1 MRVPL
6 EWLKEHVA
14 VKVAPKAL
22 AERLTLG
29 GLEVVGIHDS
39 TDGPVFDIEITPN
52 RADCLSILGVAREVA
67 ALTGQRLKL
76 SSGAGGGSQGAREKR
91 HPRPSPLAP
100 RPRIHI
106 EDRKGCARYVGRLI
120 DGVRIG
126 PSPDWMQ
133 RRLAACGVRP
143 INNLVDITNYVLFEY
158 GQPLHAFDF
167 ERLASGTI
175 LVRRAQPNERITT
188 LDGVT
193 RTLTTDMLV
202 IADAKAP
209 VAVAGVMGG
218 AGSEVTPQ
226 TTRVL
231 LESALFDPI
240 LVRRTARALGLAS
253 ESSYRFERGV
263 DPAGVEA
270 ASRRAAALIQELA
283 GGAETYALDVGAKAP
298 RRSAISLH
306 TEHIQ
311 RLLGSSMSPTL
322 MRTTLA
328 KLSCRVAS
336 DSSGRTLR
344 VEPPSFR
351 RDLVH
356 PVDLAEELARLS
368 GYDRINARLPS
379 RTMSAGTSEA
389 GSRYAR
395 LQSLRCFCASLG
407 LTEAITWSLVSPEE
421 LARCGESAQHGLRL
435 SNPLSQD
442 HAVLRPSLTV
452 GLVQAVRRNL
462 TQGAGGVRLFELG
475 AVFRASEPSGKHT
488 EQLHLG
494 IALAGAWNR
503 DWQGQIRADFFRL
516 KGLVAS
522 LVERLCQAALHVETI
537 SLPWAEPGYGVELRI
552 DGRPIGVAG
561 QLARAIAT
569 AWDVEEPVWLA
580 ELSVE
585 ALLELRR
592 ASTTAR
598 APSAFPPVKRDLSVV
613 VDQAVAFE
621 RIARAVREVGG
632 ALAGRVE
639 LIDRYVG
646 RQVPEGKHSLTFG
659 IEYRDASRTLTAAEV
674 DVLHQRISQVLA
686 SQFGA
691 VLR

>member
-1 MRVPL
+1 MRIPL
-6 EWLKEHVA
+6 EWLKEYVEVRA
-14 VKVAPKAL
+14 TPKAL

-29 GLEVVGIHDS
+29 GLEVVGIHESD
-39 TDGPVFDIEITPN
+39 DGPVFDIEITPN
-52 RADCLSILGVAREVA
+52 RADCLSIIGVAREVS
-67 ALTGQRLKL
+67 ALTGGQLKL
-76 SSGAGGGSQGAREKR
+76 
-91 HPRPSPLAP
+91 PSPKLP
-100 RPRIHI
+100 GRPASKGKSQTKPIIRI
-106 EDRKGCARYVGRLI
+106 EDRKGCARYIGRLLE
-120 DGVRIG
+120 GVRIG

-133 RRLAACGVRP
+133 RRLAACGARP

-175 LVRRAQPNERITT
+175 LVRRAQPSERITT
-188 LDGVT
+188 LDGT
-193 RTLTTDMLV
+193 ARTLTAEMLV
-202 IADAKAP
+202 IADARAP
-209 VAVAGVMGG
+209 VALAGVMGG
-218 AGSEVTPQ
+218 AGSEVTAR
-226 TTRVL
+226 TARVL

-240 LVRRTARALGLAS
+240 LIRRTARSLGLAS

-263 DPAGVEA
+263 DPAGAEA
-270 ASRRAAALIQELA
+270 ASRRAVALIQELA
-283 GGAETYALDVGAKAP
+283 GGVEVCVVDVGAKTA
-298 RRSAISLH
+298 RRRAISLQ
-306 TEHIQ
+306 TEQIQ
-311 RLLGSSMSPTL
+311 RLLGSAMPPTL

-336 DSSGRTLR
+336 DSNGRTLR

-356 PVDLAEELARLS
+356 PVDLAEELVRLS
-368 GYDRINARLPS
+368 GYDRVAARLPS

-389 GSRYAR
+389 GSRYGR

-407 LTEAITWSLVSPEE
+407 LTEAITWSLVSTEE

-452 GLVQAVRRNL
+452 GLVQALRRNL
-462 TQGAGGVRLFELG
+462 TQGAAGARLFELG
-475 AVFRASEPSGKHT
+475 AVFRASEPPGQPA
-488 EQLHLG
+488 EQPQLG
-494 IALAGAWNR
+494 IALAGIWNR
-503 DWQGQIRADFFRL
+503 DWQGQVRADFFRL

-522 LVERLCQAALHVETI
+522 LVERLCHAPLQVEPV
-537 SLPWAEPGYGVELRI
+537 SLAWGEPDCGVELRI
-552 DGRPIGVAG
+552 DGKPIGVAG
-561 QLARAIAT
+561 QLSRAIA
-569 AWDVEEPVWLA
+569 AGWDVEEPVWLA

-592 ASTTAR
+592 PSATAR
-598 APSAFPPVKRDLSVV
+598 APSAFPPVKRDLSVI

-632 ALAGRVE
+632 ALAGRIE

-691 VLR
+691 TLR